1 MKKVV
6 IVGAGLVGSTAAY
19 ALMIDGAA
27 KEIALVDVC
36 KEKAEGH
43 AMDLNHGTEFV
54 PNVKIRSCD
63 DYSVCKD
70 ADIIIICAGS
80 ARKPE
85 QTRLD
90 LINKNASIL
99 KQAINNIKHFNNN
112 CILLIV
118 SNPVDVLTYLA
129 IKESGFPKNK
139 VFGTGTMLDT
149 ARFKFLLSEQF
160 NTNPSKVD
168 ALVLGEHGET
178 AFLHLS
184 AAKIDCKNIIDVKE
198 LFEAAKKSAAEV
210 IQKKGATHYAIGL
223 CIAKIIR
230 TILED
235 KEEILPVSTVIEEYD
250 VCLSMPCIINK
261 TGIKE
266 KVKIELSDSEKK
278 ELEHSA
284 NVLRKVIDDVTF

>member
-6 IVGAGLVGSTAAY
+6 IVGAGLVGATAAY

-70 ADIIIICAGS
+70 ANIIIICAGI
-80 ARKPE
+80 ARKPGE
-85 QTRLD
+85 PRLD
-90 LINKNASIL
+90 LINKNSVIL
-99 KQAINNIKHFNNN
+99 KEAINNIKQFNNH
-112 CILLIV
+112 CVLLIV

-129 IKESGFPKNK
+129 IKESNFPKNK

-160 NTNPSKVD
+160 DVDPAKID
-168 ALVLGEHGET
+168 ALVLGEHGAT
-178 AFLHLS
+178 SFPHLS
-184 AAKIDCKNIIDVKE
+184 AAKIDGKSIENAKDIFETAKN
-198 LFEAAKKSAAEV
+198 SAAEV
-210 IQKKGATHYAIGL
+210 IKKKGATHYAIGL
-223 CIAKIIR
+223 CIAKIVR

-235 KEEILPVSTVIEEYD
+235 KEDIFPVSTLIEEYD
-250 VCLSMPCIINK
+250 VCLSIPCIIDK

-266 KVKIELSDSEKK
+266 KARIELNDSEKK
-278 ELEHSA
+278 ALEHSA
-284 NVLRKVIDDVTF
+284 NILRKVIDDITS